1 MAGIGGKHGFG
12 GGRDGDGRDEDP
24 FEKLL
29 EMTIAKDFV
38 AARLSAGAY
47 IVTADERAKLVGEGF
62 DLASVFVAEAK
73 SRGKFISS
81 RALLRD
87 VDVDLDL
94 DKPKGSA

>member
-62 DLASVFVAEAK
+62 DLK